1 MIIIDY
7 GPGLHGN
14 FLEYIIN
21 RYIFKI
27 PVAVDQIF
35 HPTGAAHFLK
45 VDKNYQACAIVK
57 ANHYAG
63 SDVLKNV
70 TQAIYIKHYS
80 PYDFVLLTNIFNRC
94 HPRNEQILNEDVIHQ
109 EQLKIMGIFENETQR
124 LRNHWYVKLKE
135 KHCSQFYTKQLG
147 EIPSHDFDYQSF
159 FTLDQ
164 FVEELK
170 KTANFLSMTLHYDT
184 TLSELWNLFIKKNT
198 GWSRYQTARKIV
210 CAILNQENITL
221 PTDDW
226 QLQAYINY
234 NLSSMFDIYDG
245 ALFDYDSYPNNTL
258 EIYHLIQ
265 QHLSEFDSKFA

>member
-27 PVAVDQIF
+27 PVTVDQIF

-57 ANHYAG
+57 AGQWAG
-63 SDVLKNV
+63 SNSLKDV

-80 PYDFVLLTNIFNRC
+80 PYDFVLLTNIFDRC
-94 HPRNEQILNEDVIHQ
+94 HPKNEQILTKDTIHQ
-109 EQLKIMGIFENETQR
+109 EQLKIMGISENEIQR
-124 LRNHWYVKLKE
+124 LRNNWCVKLKE

-147 EIPSHDFDYQSF
+147 EIPCYDFDYQSF
-159 FTLDQ
+159 FSLDK

-170 KTANFLSMTLHYDT
+170 KTADFLSMTLQYDT
-184 TLSELWNLFIKKNT
+184 SLAKLWNIFIEKNT
-198 GWSRYQTARKIV
+198 GWIRYQSAK
-210 CAILNQENITL
+210 
-221 PTDDW
+221 
-226 QLQAYINY
+226 
-234 NLSSMFDIYDG
+234 
-245 ALFDYDSYPNNTL
+245 
-258 EIYHLIQ
+258 
-265 QHLSEFDSKFA
+265 K